1 MAVAH
6 ELAHDY
12 FVMVPDGRGINF
24 SDAPADVAAYKI
36 ELLVSDVIA
45 IADALIPGQQF
56 VLVGHDWGGA
66 VAWATLSLFPAY
78 IVRAVIYAGPHPA
91 VFLDAITHD
100 EAQQRASLYM
110 HALRQP
116 DFETTFSQDNYA
128 VPIRAFGSVL
138 FSGEE
143 NAQMIAA
150 WQRPGRVTGALNW
163 YRAADFVV
171 VGGSCAIPIPD
182 GRVPVR
188 LLWGEFDTA
197 LLPSLAFR
205 HLRMMPWIE
214 LQVLPSMAHWFPRAH
229 PVEFAELIR
238 RH

>member
-1 MAVAH
+1 M
-6 ELAHDY
+6 
-12 FVMVPDGRGINF
+12 
-24 SDAPADVAAYKI
+24 S
-36 ELLVSDVIA
+36 
-45 IADALIPGQQF
+45 
-56 VLVGHDWGGA
+56 
-66 VAWATLSLFPAY
+66 
-78 IVRAVIYAGPHPA
+78 
-91 VFLDAITHD
+91 
-100 EAQQRASLYM
+100 
-110 HALRQP
+110 
-116 DFETTFSQDNYA
+116 
-128 VPIRAFGSVL
+128 
-138 FSGEE
+138 
-143 NAQMIAA
+143 AA

-214 LQVLPSMAHWFPRAH
+214 LQVLPSMAHWFPRSH
-229 PVEFAELIR
+229 PVEFAEMIR